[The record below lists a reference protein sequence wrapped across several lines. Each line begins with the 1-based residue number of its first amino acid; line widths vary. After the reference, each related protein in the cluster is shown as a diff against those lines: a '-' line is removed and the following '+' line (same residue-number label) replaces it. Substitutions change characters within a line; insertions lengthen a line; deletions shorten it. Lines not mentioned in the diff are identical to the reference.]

1 MTVDS
6 LHTYYDVIRVL
17 LTNVMKQDQETVFGL
32 SEDDDLRNYDFSSLA
47 AVELVVALELKFN
60 ILIEEEDML
69 IENLCTLNQI
79 ATLVRRLEEEQA

>member
-6 LHTYYDVIRVL
+6 LYTYYDAIKDKLAEVL
-17 LTNVMKQDQETVFGL
+17 KLDQETVLGL
-32 SEDDDLRNYDFSSLA
+32 SEDEDLRNYGLSSLA
-47 AVELVVALELKFN
+47 AVELVVALELMFN

-69 IENLCTLNQI
+69 IENLCSLNQI

>member
-6 LHTYYDVIRVL
+6 LYTNYDAIKDKLADVL
-17 LTNVMKQDQETVFGL
+17 KLDQETVLGL
-32 SEDDDLRNYDFSSLA
+32 SEDEDLRNYGLGSLA
-47 AVELVVALELKFN
+47 AVELVVALELMFN